1 MDFERVKLDIDG
13 SVGTLTLNHPEVMN
27 AVSPEMLGGLMQ
39 AMDAVEDTKNGIR
52 CLVMTGEGRGFCTGA
67 NLQGRGDN
75 SGARPDAGSALETM
89 YHPFLR
95 RLRNL
100 KMPFV
105 TAVNGPA
112 AELRP
117 DGRSRFMCTL
127 GLFFAGVPAYRSRAG
142 RRLDLD
148 PSPPRGQGQGN
159 GAVAA
164 R

>member
-1 MDFERVKLDIDG
+1 MDFERARLDIEG
-13 SVGTLTLNHPEVMN
+13 SVGILTLNHPEVMN
-27 AVSPEMLGGLMQ
+27 AVSPEMLGGLML
-39 AMDAVEDTKNGIR
+39 AMDQVEDPKNGIR

-100 KMPFV
+100 NMPFV

-112 AELRP
+112 A
-117 DGRSRFMCTL
+117 
-127 GLFFAGVPAYRSRAG
+127 GVGKRYS
-142 RRLDLD
+142 
-148 PSPPRGQGQGN
+148 S
-159 GAVAA
+159 
-164 R
+164 